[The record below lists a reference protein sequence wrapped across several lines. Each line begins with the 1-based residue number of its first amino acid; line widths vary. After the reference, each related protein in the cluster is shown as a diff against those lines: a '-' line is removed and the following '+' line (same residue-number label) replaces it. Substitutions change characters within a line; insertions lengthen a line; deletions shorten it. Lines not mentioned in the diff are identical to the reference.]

1 MSELDIAVDRDVYK
15 IVGLDASQEIKGDND
30 SDSSKYDDEES
41 LVDVPFI
48 EYNSNVDVE
57 I

>member
-41 LVDVPFI
+41 LVDAPFI